1 MQGRVNAPNGRR
13 FQTPL
18 PQLGHESAHVLGR
31 EHLQTDVAELRHQV
45 HTRTGSHTK
54 SEDLMAKQG
63 QGAGKFQRRG
73 PGGVRLKL
81 STEERN
87 AQKRLW
93 REQNLEARRTYE
105 REYMRAY
112 RARKKAELGEAG

>member
-1 MQGRVNAPNGRR
+1 MG
-13 FQTPL
+13 
-18 PQLGHESAHVLGR
+18 
-31 EHLQTDVAELRHQV
+31 
-45 HTRTGSHTK
+45 
-54 SEDLMAKQG
+54 KQG
-63 QGAGKFQRRG
+63 QGAGKFQRRA

-112 RARKKAELGEAG
+112 RARKRAEGDSR